1 MDEKTFDNSDDPPG
15 EMNRILKL
23 LLFFIVVLLV
33 ILTTGLLVY
42 LVICHRRMSHPN
54 DEAYMAVAELL
65 LVIVIAIEGL
75 VAVWEFAQSPA
86 NAAVFDLYKMYLSI
100 DYHKNVRRPAWYSF
114 SLARRDQEY
123 RIKLLKGL
131 AGEMVDDVA
140 GYIESIRSGRPLTDE
155 AKKSLLVH
163 DDYHRVQ
170 DILGFFITLSLLNS
184 DSNTLQ
190 MCNFFYDRWRVPL
203 HKIVHDLGEYSESSA
218 QGGEIGKELKRRR
231 YLLYKDALG
240 KLDKKFGF
248 ALKKFDWKSD
258 LLSKN
263 LTVSE

>member
-1 MDEKTFDNSDDPPG
+1 
-15 EMNRILKL
+15 MNKKLKL
-23 LLFFIVVLLV
+23 LLFPIVVLLV
-33 ILTTGLLVY
+33 ILTMGLLVF
-42 LVICHRRMSHPN
+42 LIICHHRGSHPN

-75 VAVWEFAQSPA
+75 VAVWEFAHNPA

-100 DYHKNVRRPAWYSF
+100 DYHKNVRRPAWYSL
-114 SLARRDQEY
+114 SLARKNKEY
-123 RIKLLKGL
+123 RIKILKGL
-131 AGEMVDDVA
+131 AGDMVDDVT
-140 GYIESIRSGRPLTDE
+140 GYIESIRSERPLTDE
-155 AKKSLLVH
+155 EKKSLLIH

-170 DILGFFITLSLLNS
+170 DILGFFTTLSLLNS

-203 HKIVHDLGEYSESSA
+203 HRIVHDLEEYSESSA

-231 YLLYKDALG
+231 YLRYKDALR
-240 KLDKKFGF
+240 KLDKQFEFG
-248 ALKKFDWKSD
+248 LTKFDWKAD
-258 LLSKN
+258 LLSEN